1 MLQGDLGDRR
11 QGSPV
16 MPGGTLDMKAVLAP
30 STGLLDEHR
39 TRPLPGL
46 GVVLLFLQACPA
58 LAGHPFTQGP
68 DHPFPV
74 KGAAELCLLLS

>member
-1 MLQGDLGDRR
+1 
-11 QGSPV
+11 
-16 MPGGTLDMKAVLAP
+16 MKAVLAP

-46 GVVLLFLQACPA
+46 GVVLLLLQACQG

-74 KGAAELCLLLS
+74 KGAADIPPLLSSAYF